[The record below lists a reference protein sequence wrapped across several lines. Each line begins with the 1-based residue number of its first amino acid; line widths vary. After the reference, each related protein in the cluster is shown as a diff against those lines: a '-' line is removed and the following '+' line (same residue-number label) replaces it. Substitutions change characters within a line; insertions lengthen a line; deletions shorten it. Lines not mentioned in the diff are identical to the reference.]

1 MEYNLT
7 KIFNFFLKYG
17 LILSL
22 TIGLYLFLNWR
33 RRRWEKGWQDIWQKP
48 FGRNGDTGIYL
59 SWPSESLRRLFYMGT
74 DFQITAMDLIIISY
88 DICAM
93 LLCYAYII
101 ANIIYGKSVKI
112 DLLIEFWAGGLM
124 LSMNIGMFW
133 KILYFMKKTKTINK
147 DLGLQVFNLGM
158 TMLLTLATL
167 SIILLEI
174 FGILL

>member
-1 MEYNLT
+1 LN
-7 KIFNFFLKYG
+7 IFILLIRYG
-17 LILSL
+17 QILVLS
-22 TIGLYLFLNWR
+22 IGLYIFLNWR
-33 RRRWEKGWQDIWQKP
+33 RRRFEKK
-48 FGRNGDTGIYL
+48 RNRICRRNWDTNIYIL
-59 SWPSESLRRLFYMGT
+59 SSRTIIRKFLYMGA

-147 DLGLQVFNLGM
+147 DLGLQRFNLGM

>member
-1 MEYNLT
+1 
-7 KIFNFFLKYG
+7 
-17 LILSL
+17 
-22 TIGLYLFLNWR
+22 
-33 RRRWEKGWQDIWQKP
+33 
-48 FGRNGDTGIYL
+48 
-59 SWPSESLRRLFYMGT
+59 MGA

-124 LSMNIGMFW
+124 LSMN
-133 KILYFMKKTKTINK
+133 
-147 DLGLQVFNLGM
+147 LGM